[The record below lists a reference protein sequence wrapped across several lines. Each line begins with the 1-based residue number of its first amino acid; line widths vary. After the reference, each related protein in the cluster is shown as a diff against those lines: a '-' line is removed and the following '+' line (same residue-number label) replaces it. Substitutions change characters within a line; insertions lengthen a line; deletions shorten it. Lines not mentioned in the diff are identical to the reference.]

1 MLWHFGAL
9 KCACNVHACT
19 FRPLLFSA
27 CTCTCT
33 HTHTHTHTHTRAL
46 ALQGV
51 SNAAEPLDEASLAAP
66 PEDMLE
72 PAGTIQS
79 VLDDVVVVQGLANSR
94 PLTEG

>member
-1 MLWHFGAL
+1 M
-9 KCACNVHACT
+9 HA
-19 FRPLLFSA
+19 S
-27 CTCTCT
+27 
-33 HTHTHTHTHTRAL
+33 
-46 ALQGV
+46 QGV
-51 SNAAEPLDEASLAAP
+51 SSAAEPLDEASLAAL